1 MLPANELFHQI
12 LSNLGV
18 GSANSHLFVYAAL
31 MLAVMVEGPVAILVG
46 ATAASSGFLNPVPVF
61 VAASLGNLFG
71 DLAWYLLGFSGKL
84 EWALKLRFLH
94 LDLRK
99 ITFLKQAIAKNAVK
113 ILAIAKLTNGLIVPA
128 LIATGLARVS
138 LRRWFPIIFIT
149 NLITTGVFVALGF
162 FTAVNLLKFDHWVR
176 YIALGFSFILLILI
190 TVFIRKWFSQFYSV
204 EDLLADENGTDSI

>member
-1 MLPANELFHQI
+1 MLPVNELFHQI

-31 MLAVMVEGPVAILVG
+31 MLAVMIEGPVAILVG

-71 DLAWYLLGFSGKL
+71 DLAWYLLGYFGKL

-99 ITFLKQAIAKNAVK
+99 ITFLKQAIARNAVK

-149 NLITTGVFVALGF
+149 NLVTTGVFVALGY
-162 FTAVNLLKFDHWVR
+162 FTAVKFAE
-176 YIALGFSFILLILI
+176 I
-190 TVFIRKWFSQFYSV
+190 
-204 EDLLADENGTDSI
+204 

>member
-1 MLPANELFHQI
+1 MLAVNELFHQF
-12 LSNLGV
+12 LSNFGV

-31 MLAVMVEGPVAILVG
+31 MLAVMIEGPIAILVG
-46 ATAASSGFLNPVPVF
+46 ATAASSGFLNPLPVF
-61 VAASLGNLFG
+61 MAASLGNLFG
-71 DLAWYLLGFSGKL
+71 DLAWYLLGYSGKI

-99 ITFLKQAIAKNAVK
+99 ITFLKQAIARNAVK

-149 NLITTGVFVALGF
+149 NLITTGIFVAIGYY
-162 FTAVNLLKFDHWVR
+162 TAVNLLKFDHWMR
-176 YIALGFSFILLILI
+176 YIALVFSFIILILV
-190 TVFIRKWFSQFYSV
+190 TVFIRKKLSQYYSI
-204 EDLLADENGTDSI
+204 EELLTDEKGTDSI

>member
-149 NLITTGVFVALGF
+149 NLVTTGVFVALGF

>member
-176 YIALGFSFILLILI
+176 YIALGFSFIILILI

>member
-99 ITFLKQAIAKNAVK
+99 ITFLKEAIAKNAVK

>member
-1 MLPANELFHQI
+1 MLAVNELFHQF
-12 LSNLGV
+12 LSNFGV

-31 MLAVMVEGPVAILVG
+31 MLAVMIEGPVAILVG
-46 ATAASSGFLNPVPVF
+46 ATAASSGFLNPLPVF
-61 VAASLGNLFG
+61 MAASLGNLFG
-71 DLAWYLLGFSGKL
+71 DLAWYLLGYSGKI

-99 ITFLKQAIAKNAVK
+99 ITFLKQAIARNAVK

-149 NLITTGVFVALGF
+149 NLITTGIFVAIGYY
-162 FTAVNLLKFDHWVR
+162 TAVNLLKFDHWMR
-176 YIALGFSFILLILI
+176 YIALVFSFIILILV
-190 TVFIRKWFSQFYSV
+190 TVFIRKKLSQYYSI
-204 EDLLADENGTDSI
+204 EELLTDEKGTDSI

>member
-71 DLAWYLLGFSGKL
+71 DFAWYLLGFSGKL

-149 NLITTGVFVALGF
+149 NLVTTGVFVALGF

-176 YIALGFSFILLILI
+176 YIALGFSFIILILI